1 MSTSVVGGVWIGDLW
16 GMAERRGGRRRLA
29 SGFDEAEA
37 FAGGGARATQVTGK
51 RLGEIAEAAFLAK
64 AAALGFGVAKP
75 WGDSDRY
82 DFILDWAGE
91 LWRVQVKSAH
101 RAGED
106 GGYSFRAHG
115 QSSVAYKEDEIDA
128 LVAYIVPEDVW
139 YVFPGNVFRSLR
151 SLKLFPG
158 GRRSKFER
166 YREAWGMLRR
176 G

>member
-1 MSTSVVGGVWIGDLW
+1 MVGGVWIGDLW
-16 GMAERRGGRRRLA
+16 GMAERRRRGLGRTDDEPDAAAERSVQA
-29 SGFDEAEA
+29 SA
-37 FAGGGARATQVTGK
+37 TGK

-82 DFILDWAGE
+82 DFILDWAGK

-166 YREAWGMLRR
+166 YREAWGILRR